1 VTLRVGLL
9 FPGEMGAA
17 VGVAVDGD
25 VLWASNG
32 RSGETAA
39 RAREGGFRD
48 VGSVDRLV
56 AESDLILSVCPPGI
70 AEEVATHVAAGGFEG
85 VYVEANAISPDR
97 TRRIASETRLR
108 LVDGGIISR
117 TRVNLYL
124 SGDEAD
130 LDAVA
135 RLFQG
140 SDVVEAIP
148 LPGGVG
154 AASALKMAFGGWNK
168 IGVLLT
174 AQSYAIAR
182 AYGVA
187 EGLAGEGVSPDSI
200 PRAGP
205 KAWRWQAEM
214 EEIAGTCAALGLPD
228 VLGKAA
234 AEICERWAHQ
244 RGREPD
250 LGELLDDLSARPA

>member
-1 VTLRVGLL
+1 MTPGVGLL
-9 FPGEMGAA
+9 FPGEMGAI
-17 VGVAVDGD
+17 VGAAVDGD
-25 VLWASNG
+25 VLWASEG
-32 RSGETAA
+32 RSEDTAA
-39 RAREGGFRD
+39 RARQGGFRD
-48 VGSVDRLV
+48 VGSAARLV

-70 AEEVATHVAAGGFEG
+70 AEEVARSVAAEGFEG

-97 TRRIASETRLR
+97 AQRIASETRLR

-117 TRVNLYL
+117 TRINLYL

-135 RLFQG
+135 RLFDG
-140 SDVVEAIP
+140 SDVDAIP
-148 LPGGVG
+148 LAGGVG

-174 AQSYAIAR
+174 AQAHAIAR

-187 EGLAGEGVSPDSI
+187 EALQGEGVNAGPI

-205 KAWRWQAEM
+205 KAWRWQNEM
-214 EEIAGTCAALGLPD
+214 EEIARTCAHLGLPD
-228 VLGKAA
+228 GLGKAA
-234 AEICERWAHQ
+234 AEVCERWADQ
-244 RGREPD
+244 RGRTPELD
-250 LGELLDDLSARPA
+250 ELLDDLSARPA

>member
-17 VGVAVDGD
+17 VGGAVDGD
-25 VLWASNG
+25 VLWASDG

-39 RAREGGFRD
+39 RAREGRFFD
-48 VGSVDRLV
+48 VGSVERLV

-70 AEEVATHVAAGGFEG
+70 AEEVARSVAADGFEG

-97 TRRIASETRLR
+97 AQRIASETRLR

-117 TRVNLYL
+117 TRINLYV

-130 LDAVA
+130 LDTVA
-135 RLFQG
+135 RLFDG
-140 SDVVEAIP
+140 SDVDAIP

-174 AQSYAIAR
+174 AQAHAIAR

-187 EGLAGEGVSPDSI
+187 EALEGEGVNAGPI

-205 KAWRWQAEM
+205 KAWRWQDEM
-214 EEIAGTCAALGLPD
+214 EEIARTCGSLGLPD
-228 VLGKAA
+228 ALAKGAA
-234 AEICERWAHQ
+234 QACERWAHQ
-244 RGREPD
+244 RGRAPE
-250 LGELLDDLSARPA
+250 LTELLDDLSIRPG